1 MNWTS
6 VSERIG
12 LMAVVV
18 SLLYVGYE
26 LKRNNDL
33 AVVASQKDLISLQVE
48 MRGWLVDK
56 ETRRILFSDDISQL
70 PNEDLQTFLSM
81 AMGWFDVYEHVF
93 LSYERGVL
101 SDEQLVAWKN
111 GLCTLPSTFFEA
123 FDQHLCQGCYLDSLV
138 SAVQECNSSARIK

>member
-12 LMAVVV
+12 LIAVVV

-33 AVVASQKDLISLQVE
+33 AVVASQKDLVALQIE
-48 MRGWLVDK
+48 MRGWLIDK
-56 ETRRILFSDDISQL
+56 EIRRILFSDDLSQL
-70 PNEDLQTFLSM
+70 SNEDMQTFLSM
-81 AMGWFDVYEHVF
+81 AMGWFDVFEHAF
-93 LSYERGVL
+93 FSYERGVL

-111 GLCTLPSTFFEA
+111 GFCALPPTFFEA
-123 FDQHLCQGCYLDSLV
+123 FDQHLYQGNYLDSLV
-138 SAVQECNSSARIK
+138 SAVKECKAAR

>member
-12 LMAVVV
+12 LIAVVV

-33 AVVASQKDLISLQVE
+33 AVVASQKDLLSLQVE
-48 MRGWLVDK
+48 MRGWLVEK
-56 ETRRILFSDDISQL
+56 EIRQILFSDDISQL
-70 PNEDLQTFLSM
+70 SKEDLQTFLSM
-81 AMGWFDVYEHVF
+81 AMGWFDLFEHAF

-101 SDEQLVAWKN
+101 SDEQLVVWKN
-111 GLCTLPSTFFEA
+111 GLCTLPPTFFEV
-123 FDQHLCQGCYLDSLV
+123 FDQHLYQGNYLDSLV
-138 SAVQECNSSARIK
+138 SAVKECNSARQSK